1 MFADPSMFS
10 SLDIQQTPCGN
21 CSVRLQHFIAY
32 VHGAAN
38 MTTLAGPA
46 PYSNYALHAC
56 KLRAFNQAF
65 SNARSAD
72 HVGLFAKPWIAG
84 AGECIVSGPQG
95 TQRVLVHDVT
105 RAHDVCNASYR
116 AFKRYSNIFGRT
128 VCFGCRA
135 DRRVCVQTMRARRLR
150 MRREAGGGAHA

>member
-1 MFADPSMFS
+1 MVADPSMFS

-56 KLRAFNQAF
+56 KLRAFNNQVFMLVPQSTSSCSPNLVLGQVSVSSAVRR
-65 SNARSAD
+65 ARS
-72 HVGLFAKPWIAG
+72 
-84 AGECIVSGPQG
+84 ECWC
-95 TQRVLVHDVT
+95 TT
-105 RAHDVCNASYR
+105 
-116 AFKRYSNIFGRT
+116 
-128 VCFGCRA
+128 
-135 DRRVCVQTMRARRLR
+135 
-150 MRREAGGGAHA
+150 

>member
-56 KLRAFNQAF
+56 KLRAFNQVF
-65 SNARSAD
+65 ECSFRRSSVSLFVKPMTGRCSRLVLLTSN
-72 HVGLFAKPWIAG
+72 
-84 AGECIVSGPQG
+84 Q
-95 TQRVLVHDVT
+95 
-105 RAHDVCNASYR
+105 
-116 AFKRYSNIFGRT
+116 
-128 VCFGCRA
+128 
-135 DRRVCVQTMRARRLR
+135 
-150 MRREAGGGAHA
+150 

>member
-56 KLRAFNQAF
+56 KLRAFNQVF
-65 SNARSAD
+65 ECSFRRARRL
-72 HVGLFAKPWIAG
+72 VRQTLCCW

-116 AFKRYSNIFGRT
+116 AFKRCLRP
-128 VCFGCRA
+128 
-135 DRRVCVQTMRARRLR
+135 VCVLWLSR
-150 MRREAGGGAHA
+150 

>member
-56 KLRAFNQAF
+56 KLQ
-65 SNARSAD
+65 
-72 HVGLFAKPWIAG
+72 IQ
-84 AGECIVSGPQG
+84 CQ
-95 TQRVLVHDVT
+95 LVRQQT
-105 RAHDVCNASYR
+105 NEMRW
-116 AFKRYSNIFGRT
+116 
-128 VCFGCRA
+128 CR
-135 DRRVCVQTMRARRLR
+135 
-150 MRREAGGGAHA
+150 